1 MNFEFADRFK
11 KLPKYLFVELDKK
24 KKRILEEGKD
34 LIDLGVGDP
43 DIKCPDSLIKI
54 ICTESQK
61 KENQTYSLERGLR
74 ILREKIAIYMKKR
87 FNVDLDPESEI
98 LVLIGSKEGIVH
110 FPLSILNRGDLTL
123 IPNPCYPPYRSSVI
137 FCEADYIDLPLTIEN
152 EFLPQLDRVPKDIL
166 EKAKLLFLNYPNN
179 PTTALASESF
189 LKKVIEVAKTFG
201 FVIVNDCAYSEL
213 YFEEKPLS
221 LLQIEG
227 AKEVCIEFHS
237 FSKTFCMTGF
247 RLGWA
252 CGNRD
257 LISAL
262 LKVKSHIDS
271 GVFNP
276 IQIGGAHLLEN
287 ELRFIERVREIYRKR
302 RDLFC
307 KGLKEIGLE
316 FFWPK
321 ATFYVWAKIP
331 KNMDSFKFAEFLIEE
346 CNILAT
352 PGIGFGMYGEGY
364 VRFSLTKKEE
374 ILEEAI
380 ERLRKKL

>member
-1 MNFEFADRFK
+1 M
-11 KLPKYLFVELDKK
+11 
-24 KKRILEEGKD
+24 
-34 LIDLGVGDP
+34 
-43 DIKCPDSLIKI
+43 
-54 ICTESQK
+54 
-61 KENQTYSLERGLR
+61 
-74 ILREKIAIYMKKR
+74 
-87 FNVDLDPESEI
+87 
-98 LVLIGSKEGIVH
+98 
-110 FPLSILNRGDLTL
+110 
-123 IPNPCYPPYRSSVI
+123 
-137 FCEADYIDLPLTIEN
+137 
-152 EFLPQLDRVPKDIL
+152 
-166 EKAKLLFLNYPNN
+166 
-179 PTTALASESF
+179 
-189 LKKVIEVAKTFG
+189 
-201 FVIVNDCAYSEL
+201 NDCAYSEL

-364 VRFSLTKKEE
+364 IRFSLTKKEE